1 MTACSFWLDIHARRN
16 KSDQLIFLADIHVRR
31 KKSMISIDHT
41 FLELPFTVEHQRGGG
56 LYAFTALVV
65 ARVIL
70 EGLLLEV

>member
-1 MTACSFWLDIHARRN
+1 MPVYTC
-16 KSDQLIFLADIHVRR
+16 KKKEKYDQLILEMYTRV
-31 KKSMISIDHT
+31 
-41 FLELPFTVEHQRGGG
+41 ELPFTVEHQRGGG